1 VITVDPEAAK
11 LEQTLTTA
19 AGPSFVL
26 DVPLMAP
33 CQATCTITVVAA
45 PDGTF
50 TDPDLENNVARFLP
64 PVFL

>member
-1 VITVDPEAAK
+1 
-11 LEQTLTTA
+11 
-19 AGPSFVL
+19 
-26 DVPLMAP
+26 MAP